1 MFVCVCHA
9 VTCRTINRAELP
21 LVSAGEDFF
30 IQSFSLLELA
40 LFQVTG
46 RLRNTEKR
54 MLSFSMML

>member
-46 RLRNTEKR
+46 RLRNTEK
-54 MLSFSMML
+54 